1 MNERLIDKHFA
12 DKGYTERQV
21 EEIKMNVDKRT
32 AVNFRRGL
40 DEIDVESDFYGE
52 DMTITVR
59 IDEYRVVKGSYNWNA
74 DSDLDY
80 QGYEELDY
88 TVMKVTKF
96 NEDGDEIE
104 VSESILTP
112 KNHEH
117 IEQAIRD
124 HCEGN

>member
-12 DKGYTERQV
+12 DKGYTESQIETV
-21 EEIKMNVDKRT
+21 KMNVDKRT
-32 AVNFRRGL
+32 AVNFRRCL
-40 DEIDVESDFYGE
+40 DEIDVESDHDGE
-52 DMTITVR
+52 DITILVR
-59 IDEYRVVKGSYNWNA
+59 IDEYKVVKGTYSWNA

-80 QGYEELDY
+80 HGYEELDY
-88 TVMKVTKF
+88 TVMRVTKI

-104 VSESILTP
+104 VSESLLTP
-112 KNHEH
+112 KNHED